1 MRIDNPQVSKLE
13 FQAGAVVADSNFT
26 GSFTGSFVGDATGAS
41 YTAPVLSS
49 AAQGQAKL
57 TTNGVAA
64 SAVDLG
70 LQTDDSPQFTG
81 IELGH
86 ATDTTVTRV
95 SAGVL
100 AVEGTTVQLHLS
112 EGGFANGDKTKLDG
126 IEASADATDTTNV
139 TSAGALMD
147 TEVSNLS
154 LVKGLTKGI
163 SDGNVLTANDVV
175 ADDDFL
181 RISGAEVEGL
191 TAAEVRTALNVENG
205 ADVTDATNVTSAGA
219 LMDSELTDL
228 AGIKGVTISTLQ
240 VKPSEGA
247 FASGDKT
254 KLDAIESSADVTDTA
269 NVKTALNA
277 SLGGSANIGNSSD
290 TITIPGDLTVTGTTT
305 TNNVTTVSTSNGVVF
320 EGTAADGHDATLL
333 SVVAGADVTYT
344 LPNATGTIAL
354 TSNLASVGDGGL
366 TQNNFTNALKTRLDG
381 IEASATAD
389 QTASELRSAIGTGNG
404 NLVPSEGSAGTFLK
418 HDGTFGTPSYTTNTN
433 TTTTSDVT
441 SAGALMDS
449 EVDNLAEVKAFDST
463 DYATA
468 AQGTKADAAL
478 PKAGGAM
485 TGAITTNSTFDG
497 RDVATDGTKLDGIE
511 SSATADQTLGD
522 LNLDTDD
529 DVRFDSFGVGTAASG
544 TTGEI
549 RATGDITAYYSSDE
563 RLKENFAPLAGALDK
578 VNQIGGYEFDWKE
591 GIEEIVSKEGHDIG
605 VKAQEVQAVYPEL
618 VHERDNGY
626 LAVDYV
632 KLTAVLIEAVKE
644 LSAKVDKCNCN

>member
-147 TEVSNLS
+147 SEVSNLS
-154 LVKGLTKGI
+154 LVKGLTQGI

-478 PKAGGAM
+478 PKGGGAM

>member
-1 MRIDNPQVSKLE
+1 MRIDNPQVSKFE

-112 EGGFANGDKTKLDG
+112 EGGFAD
-126 IEASADATDTTNV
+126 
-139 TSAGALMD
+139 
-147 TEVSNLS
+147 
-154 LVKGLTKGI
+154 
-163 SDGNVLTANDVV
+163 
-175 ADDDFL
+175 
-181 RISGAEVEGL
+181 
-191 TAAEVRTALNVENG
+191 
-205 ADVTDATNVTSAGA
+205 
-219 LMDSELTDL
+219 
-228 AGIKGVTISTLQ
+228 
-240 VKPSEGA
+240 
-247 FASGDKT
+247 GDKT
-254 KLDAIESSADVTDTA
+254 KLDAIEDAATADQTKTDINGLAITTVGTINSGVWNGTAIAHAYIGADAIEGDNLADNAVDSEHYTDGSIATAHIADDQVTYAKVQNVSATNRILGRDSDGEGVIEEITPVNIRTMINVENGADVTDTA

-277 SLGGSANIGNSSD
+277 SFGGAVTIGNSSD
-290 TITIPGDLTVTGTTT
+290 TVTIPGNFTVSGTTVSINATNLNVEDKLIAVASGSADSAAADGAGLFVSGAAASITYSHSGTKWNLNKPLDVTGNITLTGTVDGIDIGTDVAANTLKTSDINHNITTNLSEGTSTTT
-305 TNNVTTVSTSNGVVF
+305 TVDVNSSDGTNATLASASTTRAGLLTKAKFDEIAANTLKATDVNHNVTTNLSKSVTTTNVTINSSDGAGIAIGAATTTTAGVM
-320 EGTAADGHDATLL
+320 TKTLFDKL
-333 SVVAGADVTYT
+333 
-344 LPNATGTIAL
+344 N
-354 TSNLASVGDGGL
+354 
-366 TQNNFTNALKTRLDG
+366 G
-381 IEASATAD
+381 IEASA
-389 QTASELRSAIGTGNG
+389 
-404 NLVPSEGSAGTFLK
+404 K
-418 HDGTFGTPSYTTNTN
+418 
-433 TTTTSDVT
+433 
-441 SAGALMDS
+441 
-449 EVDNLAEVKAFDST
+449 
-463 DYATA
+463 
-468 AQGTKADAAL
+468 
-478 PKAGGAM
+478 
-485 TGAITTNSTFDG
+485 
-497 RDVATDGTKLDGIE
+497 
-511 SSATADQTLGD
+511 ADQTLGD
-522 LNLDTDD
+522 LNLDTGD

>member
-1 MRIDNPQVSKLE
+1 MRIDNPQVSKFE

-112 EGGFANGDKTKLDG
+112 EGGFAD
-126 IEASADATDTTNV
+126 
-139 TSAGALMD
+139 
-147 TEVSNLS
+147 
-154 LVKGLTKGI
+154 
-163 SDGNVLTANDVV
+163 
-175 ADDDFL
+175 
-181 RISGAEVEGL
+181 
-191 TAAEVRTALNVENG
+191 
-205 ADVTDATNVTSAGA
+205 
-219 LMDSELTDL
+219 
-228 AGIKGVTISTLQ
+228 
-240 VKPSEGA
+240 
-247 FASGDKT
+247 GDKT
-254 KLDAIESSADVTDTA
+254 KLDAIEDAATADQTKTDINGLAITTVGTINSGVWNGTAIAHAYIGADAIEGDNLADNAVDSEHYTDGSIATAHIADDQVTYAKVQNVSATNRILGRDSDGEGVIEEITPVNIRTMINVENGADVTDTA

-277 SLGGSANIGNSSD
+277 SFGGAVTIGNSSD
-290 TITIPGDLTVTGTTT
+290 TVTIPGNFTVSGTTVSINATNLNVEDKLIAVASGSANSAAADGAGLFVSGAAASITYSHSGTKWNLNKPLDVTGNITLTGTVDGIDIGTDVAANTLKTSDINHNITTNLSEGTSTTT
-305 TNNVTTVSTSNGVVF
+305 TVDVNSSDGTNATLASASTTRAGLLTKAKFDEIAANTLKATDVNHNVTTNLSKSVTTTNVTINSSDGAGIAIGAATTTTAGVM
-320 EGTAADGHDATLL
+320 TKTLFDKL
-333 SVVAGADVTYT
+333 
-344 LPNATGTIAL
+344 N
-354 TSNLASVGDGGL
+354 
-366 TQNNFTNALKTRLDG
+366 G
-381 IEASATAD
+381 IEASA
-389 QTASELRSAIGTGNG
+389 
-404 NLVPSEGSAGTFLK
+404 K
-418 HDGTFGTPSYTTNTN
+418 
-433 TTTTSDVT
+433 
-441 SAGALMDS
+441 
-449 EVDNLAEVKAFDST
+449 
-463 DYATA
+463 
-468 AQGTKADAAL
+468 
-478 PKAGGAM
+478 
-485 TGAITTNSTFDG
+485 
-497 RDVATDGTKLDGIE
+497 
-511 SSATADQTLGD
+511 ADQTLGD
-522 LNLDTDD
+522 LNLDTGD

>member
-147 TEVSNLS
+147 SEVSNLS
-154 LVKGLTKGI
+154 LVKGLTQGI

-181 RISGAEVEGL
+181 RINGAEVEGL

-404 NLVPSEGSAGTFLK
+404 NLVPSAGSAGTFLK
-418 HDGTFGTPSYTTNTN
+418 HDGSFGTPSYTTNTN

-441 SAGALMDS
+441 TAGALMDS

-478 PKAGGAM
+478 PKGGGAM

>member
-478 PKAGGAM
+478 PKGGGAM

>member
-1 MRIDNPQVSKLE
+1 MRIDNPQVSKFE

-112 EGGFANGDKTKLDG
+112 EGGFAD
-126 IEASADATDTTNV
+126 
-139 TSAGALMD
+139 
-147 TEVSNLS
+147 
-154 LVKGLTKGI
+154 
-163 SDGNVLTANDVV
+163 
-175 ADDDFL
+175 
-181 RISGAEVEGL
+181 
-191 TAAEVRTALNVENG
+191 
-205 ADVTDATNVTSAGA
+205 
-219 LMDSELTDL
+219 
-228 AGIKGVTISTLQ
+228 
-240 VKPSEGA
+240 
-247 FASGDKT
+247 GDKT
-254 KLDAIESSADVTDTA
+254 KLDAIEDAATADQTKTDINGLAITTVGTINSGVWNGTAIAHAYIGADAIEGDNLADNAVDSEHYTDGSIDTAHIADDQVTYAKVQNVSATNRILGRDSDGEGVIEEITPVNIRTMINVENGADVTDTA

-277 SLGGSANIGNSSD
+277 SFGGAVTIGNSSD
-290 TITIPGDLTVTGTTT
+290 TVTIPGNFTVSGTTVSINATNLNVEDKLIAVASGSADSAAADGAGLFVSGAAASITYSHSGTKWNLNKPLDVTGNITLTGTVDGIDIGTDVAANTLKTSDINHNITTNLSEGTSTTT
-305 TNNVTTVSTSNGVVF
+305 TVDVNSSDGTNATLASASTTRAGLLTKAKFDEIAANTLKATDVNHNVTTNLSKSVTTTNVTINSSDGAGIAIGAATTTTAGVM
-320 EGTAADGHDATLL
+320 TKTLFDKL
-333 SVVAGADVTYT
+333 
-344 LPNATGTIAL
+344 N
-354 TSNLASVGDGGL
+354 
-366 TQNNFTNALKTRLDG
+366 G
-381 IEASATAD
+381 IEASA
-389 QTASELRSAIGTGNG
+389 
-404 NLVPSEGSAGTFLK
+404 K
-418 HDGTFGTPSYTTNTN
+418 
-433 TTTTSDVT
+433 
-441 SAGALMDS
+441 
-449 EVDNLAEVKAFDST
+449 
-463 DYATA
+463 
-468 AQGTKADAAL
+468 
-478 PKAGGAM
+478 
-485 TGAITTNSTFDG
+485 
-497 RDVATDGTKLDGIE
+497 
-511 SSATADQTLGD
+511 ADQTLGD
-522 LNLDTDD
+522 LNLDTGD

>member
-147 TEVSNLS
+147 SEVSNLS

-181 RISGAEVEGL
+181 RINGAEVEGL

-478 PKAGGAM
+478 PKGGGAM